1 MDYFFSLIYSIF
13 ILFSLLQLNI
23 IYNSYNSNEIDFSD
37 KEITNNNKLYNS
49 YNKNSRQLS
58 SLTNESL
65 LNISNSYHH
74 YFLKKKFLNLW
85 NTQLKEKF
93 FDGEVNYTYL
103 SGQINNITNTTLNT
117 TYNTGYMNLRL
128 FFPNEGRILQDE
140 NPTFKMRILENKTID
155 KWIFIAKYIKLRYF
169 FDIYDEIEKINENI
183 SMHYY
188 NETFFNL
195 SYMSRFEHGEYF
207 GLPFNKTICNISYT
221 FNFLIDTINITNHN
235 KTWNEKEISGIK
247 GSLYSKDCK
256 IKMEFNLEKHSNTY
270 YKLYNHIFLYC
281 LFSAFLSLF
290 HSICTK
296 IFINKIDFSAVN
308 HSSISIFTVCQNIIW
323 NSYCCYS
330 HFYLLLSFIEFK
342 FFFGIICTLYFFNF
356 GVYEFPLLYQL
367 LALKYSHM
375 INDVLTYRKKLIQFC
390 FIFYLT
396 MLFCFIFA
404 MKCFYST
411 NFIFCS
417 FAFTFI
423 PQIVYNI
430 NKKNRVSF
438 PIIYIIDLILN
449 RIYPSFYFCMFKNN
463 FLRIPTNKIS
473 EIFNIIFL
481 LSLSGL
487 LYSQTLFG
495 PEWFFPIKDITEFNF
510 YLDEKELR
518 KIKKNETD
526 SLECLICLLPIIP
539 QKKIN
544 ANNKENNNDNGFAFN
559 ETDNLVI
566 EVNDNNIISTFENK
580 KCFKFKYSNR
590 CLGEKSI
597 LLNFHEF
604 SKNINNLPYMITP
617 CKHVFHSDCLEEWFK
632 MKKECPSCRNIIT
645 QEMYD

>member
-103 SGQINNITNTTLNT
+103 SGQINNITNKTLNT

-221 FNFLIDTINITNHN
+221 FNFLLNSINKTNNN

-580 KCFKFKYSNR
+580 KCCKFKYSNR
-590 CLGEKSI
+590 CFGEKSI

>member
-37 KEITNNNKLYNS
+37 KEITNNSKLYNS

-221 FNFLIDTINITNHN
+221 FNFLLNSINKTNNN

-539 QKKIN
+539 QKKIS
-544 ANNKENNNDNGFAFN
+544 ANNNENNNDNGFAFN

-566 EVNDNNIISTFENK
+566 EVNDNNIISTLENK
-580 KCFKFKYSNR
+580 KCCKFKYSNR
-590 CLGEKSI
+590 CFGEKSI

>member
-221 FNFLIDTINITNHN
+221 FNFLLNSINKTNNN

-566 EVNDNNIISTFENK
+566 EVNDNNIISTLENK
-580 KCFKFKYSNR
+580 KCCKFKYSNR

-632 MKKECPSCRNIIT
+632 MKKECPSCRNIIS
-645 QEMYD
+645 QEIYD

>member
-221 FNFLIDTINITNHN
+221 FNFLLNSINKTNNN

-544 ANNKENNNDNGFAFN
+544 ANNNENNNDNGFAFN

>member
-221 FNFLIDTINITNHN
+221 FNFLLNSINKTNNN

-544 ANNKENNNDNGFAFN
+544 ANNNENNNDNGFAFN

-566 EVNDNNIISTFENK
+566 EVNDNNIISTLENK
-580 KCFKFKYSNR
+580 KCCKFKYSNR
-590 CLGEKSI
+590 CFGEKSI

>member
-221 FNFLIDTINITNHN
+221 FNFLLNSINKTNNN

-539 QKKIN
+539 QKKMN
-544 ANNKENNNDNGFAFN
+544 ANNNENNNDNGFAFN

-566 EVNDNNIISTFENK
+566 EVNDNNIINTLENK
-580 KCFKFKYSNR
+580 KCCKFKYSNR
-590 CLGEKSI
+590 CFGEKSI

>member
-65 LNISNSYHH
+65 LNISNSYHN

-103 SGQINNITNTTLNT
+103 SGQINNITNT

-221 FNFLIDTINITNHN
+221 FNFLLNSINKTNNN

-544 ANNKENNNDNGFAFN
+544 ANNNENNNDNSFAFN

-566 EVNDNNIISTFENK
+566 EVNDNNIISTLENK
-580 KCFKFKYSNR
+580 KCCKFKYSNR
-590 CLGEKSI
+590 CFGEKSI

>member
-128 FFPNEGRILQDE
+128 FFPNERRILQDE

-221 FNFLIDTINITNHN
+221 FNFLLNSINKTNNN

-281 LFSAFLSLF
+281 LFSVFLSLF

-544 ANNKENNNDNGFAFN
+544 ANNNENNNDNGFAFN

-566 EVNDNNIISTFENK
+566 EVNDNNIISTLENK
-580 KCFKFKYSNR
+580 KCCKFKYSNR
-590 CLGEKSI
+590 CFGEKSI

>member
-23 IYNSYNSNEIDFSD
+23 IYISYNSNEIDFSD
-37 KEITNNNKLYNS
+37 KDITNNNKLYNS

-65 LNISNSYHH
+65 LNISNSYHN

-103 SGQINNITNTTLNT
+103 SGQINNITNT

-221 FNFLIDTINITNHN
+221 FNFLLNSINKTNNN

-417 FAFTFI
+417 FALTFI

-544 ANNKENNNDNGFAFN
+544 ANNNENNNDNSFAFN

-566 EVNDNNIISTFENK
+566 EVNDNNIISTLENK
-580 KCFKFKYSNR
+580 KCCKFKYSNR
-590 CLGEKSI
+590 CFGEKSI

>member
-1 MDYFFSLIYSIF
+1 MDYFFSLIYSLFIF
-13 ILFSLLQLNI
+13 FSLFQLNI
-23 IYNSYNSNEIDFSD
+23 IYNYNSNEIGFFD
-37 KEITNNNKLYNS
+37 KEINNNNKIFTS
-49 YNKNSRQLS
+49 YSKNNRQLS
-58 SLTNESL
+58 ALTNESMI
-65 LNISNSYHH
+65 NISNQYHQ
-74 YFLKKKFLNLW
+74 YFIKKKILNLW

-103 SGQINNITNTTLNT
+103 SSNINIASNNS
-117 TYNTGYMNLRL
+117 YNTGFMHLRI
-128 FFPNEGRILQDE
+128 FIPNDGRIWQDE

-155 KWIFIAKYIKLRYF
+155 KWIFIAKYIKLKSF
-169 FDIYDEIEKINENI
+169 FDIYDEIEKVNENI
-183 SMHYY
+183 SMYYY

-207 GLPFNKTICNISYT
+207 GLPYNKTICNISYT

-235 KTWNEKEISGIK
+235 KTWNEKEITGIK
-247 GSLYSKDCK
+247 GSLYSNDCK
-256 IKMEFNLEKHSNTY
+256 IKMVFNLEKHSNTY
-270 YKLYNHIFLYC
+270 YKLYNHIFLYFF
-281 LFSAFLSLF
+281 FSSILSIMHTL
-290 HSICTK
+290 CTK
-296 IFINKIDFSAVN
+296 LFINKIDFSAVN
-308 HSSISIFTVCQNIIW
+308 HGSISIFTVCQNIIW

-330 HFYLLLSFIEFK
+330 HFYLLLSFSEFK
-342 FFFGIICTLYFFNF
+342 LFFSIICALYFFNF
-356 GVYEFPLLYQL
+356 GVLEFPLLYQL

-390 FIFYLT
+390 CIFYLT

-404 MKCFYST
+404 MKCFYSP

-417 FAFTFI
+417 FVLTFM

-438 PIIYIIDLILN
+438 PIVYIIDLILN

-463 FLRIPTNKIS
+463 FLRISNNKFA
-473 EIFNIIFL
+473 EIMNIIFL
-481 LSLSGL
+481 LILGGV

-495 PEWFFPIKDITEFNF
+495 PNWFIPIKDITEYNF
-510 YLDEKELR
+510 YIDEKELR
-518 KIKKNETD
+518 KIKKKETE

-539 QKKIN
+539 TKKIN
-544 ANNKENNNDNGFAFN
+544 TNNNENNNDNGFTFN

-566 EVNDNNIISTFENK
+566 DVNDNNIINYQNK
-580 KCFKFKYSNR
+580 KCCRFKYSKR
-590 CLGEKSI
+590 CFGEKSI
-597 LLNFHEF
+597 LFNFHEF

-617 CKHVFHSDCLEEWFK
+617 CKHVFHSECLEEWFK

>member
-103 SGQINNITNTTLNT
+103 SGQINNITNTT
-117 TYNTGYMNLRL
+117 MNLRL

-221 FNFLIDTINITNHN
+221 FNFLLNSINKTNNN

-544 ANNKENNNDNGFAFN
+544 ANNNENNNDNGFAFN

-590 CLGEKSI
+590 CFGEKSI

>member
-128 FFPNEGRILQDE
+128 FFPNERRILQDE

-221 FNFLIDTINITNHN
+221 FNFLLNSINKTNNN

-544 ANNKENNNDNGFAFN
+544 ANNNENNNDNGFAFN

-580 KCFKFKYSNR
+580 KCCKFKYSNR

-597 LLNFHEF
+597 LFNFHEF

>member
-103 SGQINNITNTTLNT
+103 SGQINNITNTTLST

-221 FNFLIDTINITNHN
+221 FNFLLNSINKTNNN

-566 EVNDNNIISTFENK
+566 EVNDNNIISTLENK
-580 KCFKFKYSNR
+580 KCCKFKYSNR

>member
-103 SGQINNITNTTLNT
+103 SGQINNTTNTTLNT

-221 FNFLIDTINITNHN
+221 FNFLLNSINKTNNN

-247 GSLYSKDCK
+247 GSLYSNDCK

-375 INDVLTYRKKLIQFC
+375 INDVLTYRKKLFQFC

-544 ANNKENNNDNGFAFN
+544 ANNNENNNDNGFAFN

-580 KCFKFKYSNR
+580 KCCKFKYSNR
-590 CLGEKSI
+590 CFGEKSI

>member
-37 KEITNNNKLYNS
+37 KDITNNNKLYNS

-221 FNFLIDTINITNHN
+221 FNFLLNSINKTNNN

-580 KCFKFKYSNR
+580 KCCKFKYSNR

>member
-23 IYNSYNSNEIDFSD
+23 IYNSYNSYEIDFSD
-37 KEITNNNKLYNS
+37 KDITNNNKLYNS

-65 LNISNSYHH
+65 LNISNSYHN

-103 SGQINNITNTTLNT
+103 SGQINNITNT

-188 NETFFNL
+188 NVTFFNL

-221 FNFLIDTINITNHN
+221 FNFLLNSINKTNNN

-544 ANNKENNNDNGFAFN
+544 ANNNENNNDNSFAFN

-566 EVNDNNIISTFENK
+566 EVNDNNIISTLENK
-580 KCFKFKYSNR
+580 KCCKFKYSNR
-590 CLGEKSI
+590 CFGEKSI

>member
-221 FNFLIDTINITNHN
+221 FNFLLNSINKTNNN

-566 EVNDNNIISTFENK
+566 EINDNNIISTFDNK
-580 KCFKFKYSNR
+580 KCCKFKYSNR
-590 CLGEKSI
+590 CFGEKSI

>member
-128 FFPNEGRILQDE
+128 FFPNERRILQDE

-221 FNFLIDTINITNHN
+221 FNFLLNSINKTNNN

-544 ANNKENNNDNGFAFN
+544 ANNNENNNDNGFAFN

-580 KCFKFKYSNR
+580 KCCKFKYSNR
-590 CLGEKSI
+590 CFGEKSI

>member
-169 FDIYDEIEKINENI
+169 FDIYDEKEKINENI

-221 FNFLIDTINITNHN
+221 FNFLLNSINKTNNN

-566 EVNDNNIISTFENK
+566 EVNDNNIVSALENK
-580 KCFKFKYSNR
+580 KCCKFKYSNR
-590 CLGEKSI
+590 CFGEKSI

>member
-103 SGQINNITNTTLNT
+103 SGQINNITNKTLNT

-169 FDIYDEIEKINENI
+169 FDIYDKIEKINENI

-221 FNFLIDTINITNHN
+221 FNFLLNSINKTNNN

-330 HFYLLLSFIEFK
+330 HFYLLLTYTEYK
-342 FFFGIICTLYFFNF
+342 LFFAIICGLYFFNF
-356 GVYEFPLLYQL
+356 GVLEFPLLYQL
-367 LALKYSHM
+367 LSLKYSHM

-390 FIFYLT
+390 FMFYLVII
-396 MLFCFIFA
+396 LCFMYA
-404 MKCFYST
+404 MKCFYKP
-411 NFIFCS
+411 NFIFVR
-417 FAFTFI
+417 FVVTFI

-430 NKKNRVSF
+430 NKKNRVAF
-438 PIIYIIDLILN
+438 PIVYIIDLILN

-463 FLRIPTNKIS
+463 FLRMPTD
-473 EIFNIIFL
+473 EIGETMNIFFL
-481 LSLSGL
+481 LILSGV

-495 PEWFFPIKDITEFNF
+495 PNWFIPIKDITEYNF
-510 YLDEKELR
+510 YIDEKQLR

-539 QKKIN
+539 SKNNNIN
-544 ANNKENNNDNGFAFN
+544 NNENNNDNGFAFN

-566 EVNDNNIISTFENK
+566 EINDNNIDVVENK
-580 KCFKFKYSNR
+580 KCCRFKYSKR
-590 CLGEKSI
+590 CFGEKSI
-597 LLNFHEF
+597 LFNFHEL

-617 CKHVFHSDCLEEWFK
+617 CKHVFHSDCLEEWLK
-632 MKKECPSCRNIIT
+632 IKKECPSCRNIIT
-645 QEMYD
+645 QEMFD

>member
-85 NTQLKEKF
+85 NTQLKENF

-103 SGQINNITNTTLNT
+103 SGQINNITNKTLNT

-221 FNFLIDTINITNHN
+221 FNFLLNSINKTNNN

-495 PEWFFPIKDITEFNF
+495 PEWFFPIKDINEFNF

-566 EVNDNNIISTFENK
+566 EVNDNNIISTFDNK
-580 KCFKFKYSNR
+580 KCCKFKYSNR

>member
-221 FNFLIDTINITNHN
+221 FNFLLNSINKTNNN

-375 INDVLTYRKKLIQFC
+375 INDVLTYRK
-390 FIFYLT
+390 
-396 MLFCFIFA
+396 
-404 MKCFYST
+404 
-411 NFIFCS
+411 NFI
-417 FAFTFI
+417 
-423 PQIVYNI
+423 
-430 NKKNRVSF
+430 
-438 PIIYIIDLILN
+438 
-449 RIYPSFYFCMFKNN
+449 
-463 FLRIPTNKIS
+463 
-473 EIFNIIFL
+473 
-481 LSLSGL
+481 
-487 LYSQTLFG
+487 
-495 PEWFFPIKDITEFNF
+495 
-510 YLDEKELR
+510 
-518 KIKKNETD
+518 
-526 SLECLICLLPIIP
+526 
-539 QKKIN
+539 
-544 ANNKENNNDNGFAFN
+544 
-559 ETDNLVI
+559 
-566 EVNDNNIISTFENK
+566 
-580 KCFKFKYSNR
+580 
-590 CLGEKSI
+590 
-597 LLNFHEF
+597 
-604 SKNINNLPYMITP
+604 
-617 CKHVFHSDCLEEWFK
+617 
-632 MKKECPSCRNIIT
+632 
-645 QEMYD
+645 

>member
-37 KEITNNNKLYNS
+37 KDITNNNKLYNS

-85 NTQLKEKF
+85 NTQLKENF

-221 FNFLIDTINITNHN
+221 FNFLLNSINKTNNN

-544 ANNKENNNDNGFAFN
+544 ANNNENNNDNGFAFN

-566 EVNDNNIISTFENK
+566 EVNDNNIISTLENK
-580 KCFKFKYSNR
+580 KCCKFKYSNR
-590 CLGEKSI
+590 CFGEKSI

>member
-23 IYNSYNSNEIDFSD
+23 IYNSYNSYEIDFSD

-103 SGQINNITNTTLNT
+103 SGQINNITNKTLNT

-221 FNFLIDTINITNHN
+221 FNFLLNSINKTNNN

-247 GSLYSKDCK
+247 GWLYSKDCK

-566 EVNDNNIISTFENK
+566 EVNDNNIISTLENK
-580 KCFKFKYSNR
+580 KCCKFKYSNR